1 MQKNKKIILGIIIA
15 VIAVV
20 GVGVLISA
28 MTAGPTA
35 EIGGETYKVGDYINF
50 KAYNTNLTLDT
61 YVTQIDEKAMYSET
75 KDGEYMVQWDLEKGN
90 GVLVKYPEDLYM
102 NYYR

>member
-1 MQKNKKIILGIIIA
+1 MKKNKKIILGIIIA

-20 GVGVLISA
+20 GIGILISA

-35 EIGGETYKVGDYINF
+35 EIGGETYHVGDYINF

-90 GVLVKYPEDLYM
+90 GIIVKYPDSYLYD
-102 NYYR
+102 Y

>member
-1 MQKNKKIILGIIIA
+1 MKKNKKIIIGVIIV

-20 GVGVLISA
+20 GIGILISA
-28 MTAGPTA
+28 MTAGPSA
-35 EIGGETYKVGDYINF
+35 EIGGETYHVGDYINF

-75 KDGEYMVQWDLEKGN
+75 KDGEYIVQWDLEKGN

>member
-1 MQKNKKIILGIIIA
+1 MEKNKKIILGIIIA

-20 GVGVLISA
+20 GIGILISA

-35 EIGGETYKVGDYINF
+35 EIGGETYHVGDYINF

-75 KDGEYMVQWDLEKGN
+75 KDGKYMVQWDLEKGN
-90 GVLVKYPEDLYM
+90 GIIVKYPDSYLYD
-102 NYYR
+102 Y

>member
-1 MQKNKKIILGIIIA
+1 MEKNKKIILGVIIA
-15 VIAVV
+15 VIAVI

-35 EIGGETYKVGDYINF
+35 EIGGETYHVGDYINF

-90 GVLVKYPEDLYM
+90 GIIVKYPDSYLYD
-102 NYYR
+102 Y

>member
-1 MQKNKKIILGIIIA
+1 MEKNKKIILGVIIA

-35 EIGGETYKVGDYINF
+35 EIGGETYHVGDYINF

-75 KDGEYMVQWDLEKGN
+75 QDGEYMVQWDLEKGN
-90 GVLVKYPEDLYM
+90 GELVKYPDSYLYD
-102 NYYR
+102 Y

>member
-1 MQKNKKIILGIIIA
+1 MKKNKKIILGILIA

-20 GVGVLISA
+20 GIGILISA

-35 EIGGETYKVGDYINF
+35 EIGGETYHVGDYINF

-90 GVLVKYPEDLYM
+90 GIIVKYPDSYLYD
-102 NYYR
+102 Y

>member
-1 MQKNKKIILGIIIA
+1 MEKNKKIILGVIIA

-20 GVGVLISA
+20 GVGILISA
-28 MTAGPTA
+28 MTAGPNA
-35 EIGGETYKVGDYINF
+35 EIGGETYHVGDYINF

-90 GVLVKYPEDLYM
+90 GELVKYPDSYLY
-102 NYYR
+102 NY

>member
-1 MQKNKKIILGIIIA
+1 MEKNKKIILGVIIA

-20 GVGVLISA
+20 GIGVLISA

-35 EIGGETYKVGDYINF
+35 EIGGETYHVGDYINF

-90 GVLVKYPEDLYM
+90 GIIVKYPDSYLYD
-102 NYYR
+102 Y